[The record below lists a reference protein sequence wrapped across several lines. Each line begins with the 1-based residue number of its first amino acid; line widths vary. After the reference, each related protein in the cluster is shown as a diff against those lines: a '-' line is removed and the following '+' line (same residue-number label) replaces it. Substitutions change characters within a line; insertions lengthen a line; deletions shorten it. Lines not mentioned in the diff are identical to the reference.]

1 VTTAALQ
8 PRGRA
13 PQAVP
18 APAAAALAAG
28 LERAV
33 RFPDEALVRLAV
45 PAPVAPA
52 ATLLRGDPDAVVWED
67 RDGAEAWAG
76 LGRAAVLT
84 ARGPERFA
92 AIAAAAA
99 ALDRRT
105 VAIDAP
111 PPARWLGGFAFTP
124 GGAAGGAWAGFGDAR
139 FVLPRWTYARV
150 GERAELILC
159 APARELADA
168 AAIHAEL
175 ATTLAL
181 LATPCPAPS
190 APRLAQ
196 RDATPDAWRAI
207 VLAATA
213 AIAAGALRK
222 VVAARARVIELAQP
236 IDAAGLVAELGR
248 RQPACTRFGFAAGGA
263 IFVGASP
270 ERLVRKRG
278 RALDTEALAGSCART
293 DADDADAA
301 AAALAASAKD
311 RARARVGGGGDRR
324 PRSAPRCARA
334 AIVPV
339 TPAVRTLRQILVHL
353 HTPMVGRAGSR
364 PGPRA
369 RAGGGA
375 APDAGGR
382 RHAHRRR
389 GGVDRRR
396 TSRRARGWYAA
407 PVGWFD
413 AAGDGEFAVA
423 IRSGLLAGATVDA
436 CSPAPAWSSRV
447 GSGQPS
453 WHETEVK
460 LRGAVRRA
468 GVGDAAVTTAAIQT
482 AWADADRRQRWPTR
496 A

>member
-1 VTTAALQ
+1 MTTAALQ

-213 AIAAGALRK
+213 AIAAGSLRK

-278 RALDTEALAGSCART
+278 RALDTEALAGSWART
-293 DADDADAA
+293 DADGDADAA
-301 AAALAASAKD
+301 VAALLASAKD
-311 RARARVGGGGDRR
+311 RREHAWVVEAIAGALG
-324 PRSAPRCARA
+324 PRCAELR
-334 AIVPV
+334 IP
-339 TPAVRTLRQILVHL
+339 PAPTARVLRHLVHL
-353 HTPMVGRAGSR
+353 HTPVVGQLDRDRHVLELVAALHPTPAVGGTPTDDAVAWIAGHE
-364 PGPRA
+364 P
-369 RAGGGA
+369 
-375 APDAGGR
+375 
-382 RHAHRRR
+382 
-389 GGVDRRR
+389 
-396 TSRRARGWYAA
+396 TARGWYAA

-423 IRSGLLAGATVDA
+423 IRSGLCAGATVTLYA
-436 CSPAPAWSSRV
+436 GAGLV
-447 GSGQPS
+447 EGSDPTS
-453 WHETEVK
+453 EWHETEVK
-460 LRGAVRRA
+460 LAALTGALGLGR
-468 GVGDAAVTTAAIQT
+468 
-482 AWADADRRQRWPTR
+482 
-496 A
+496 